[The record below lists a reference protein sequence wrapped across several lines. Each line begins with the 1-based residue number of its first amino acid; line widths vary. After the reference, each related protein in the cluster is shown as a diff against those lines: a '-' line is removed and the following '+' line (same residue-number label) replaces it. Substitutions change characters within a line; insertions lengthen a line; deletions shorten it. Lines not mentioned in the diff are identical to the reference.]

1 MRRGQSMIIVALF
14 LVFLLGIAAVGLT
27 YGEVG
32 YVRTQTQNAADSAA
46 LAGAQLASV
55 GQNPTTDQAWLKQQN
70 LGPKGEPPVVTWS
83 RSVPNGV
90 RATFTVIVPGGFASL
105 FGIKQFTVVE
115 TAVATYGAGEAFDYA
130 VFQGDQTPSDPSL
143 RIHGADVIQPG
154 DVHSNDNLLLQGAQ
168 SVQGTCSASGT
179 ASDKGAGGCDAGM
192 TSGAPIIG
200 MPVWT
205 AAQLTAG
212 ATRVIG
218 SPSNPTGY
226 TFSGATSFSGNWVV
240 YGNVKISGA
249 FNGPGSITAI
259 GGSITITGSAILGS
273 TTGIGVSLSALP
285 SGSVTNP
292 GITVEG
298 SHIMSG
304 ILYAPAGTITL
315 QGSDIVTGA
324 VVGYHV
330 SLGGSAVVR
339 YDAAQQATVP
349 VQSVQLVQ

>member
-1 MRRGQSMIIVALF
+1 MRRGQSMVIVALF
-14 LVFLLGIAAVGLT
+14 LVFLLGIAAVGVT
-27 YGEVG
+27 YAEVS
-32 YVRTQTQNAADSAA
+32 YVRTETQNAVDSAA

-70 LGPKGEPPVVTWS
+70 LGPKGHIAVTTS
-83 RSVPNGV
+83 RSIPDGI
-90 RATFTVIVPGGFASL
+90 RATGTVFVPGGFASL

-115 TAVATYGAGEAFDYA
+115 TAVATYGAGQAFDYA
-130 VFQGDQTPSDPSL
+130 VFQGDQTPSDPPL

-154 DVHSNDNLLLQGAQ
+154 DVHSNDNLLLKGAQ

-179 ASDKGAGGCDAGM
+179 AIDKGVGGCDAGM
-192 TSGAPIIG
+192 TSGAPVIG

-205 AAQLTAG
+205 AAQLAAH
-212 ATRVIG
+212 ATRVVG
-218 SPSNPTGY
+218 SPSDPTGY
-226 TFSGATSFSGNWVV
+226 TFSGSTAFTGNWVV

-259 GGSITITGSAILGS
+259 GGNITITGSAILGS
-273 TTGIGVSLSALP
+273 TNGIGVSLSALP

-292 GITVEG
+292 GVTLEG

>member
-1 MRRGQSMIIVALF
+1 MRRGQSMVLVALF
-14 LVFLLGIAAVGLT
+14 LVFLLGIAAVGVT
-27 YGEVG
+27 YGEVA
-32 YVRTQTQNAADSAA
+32 YVRTQTQNAVDSAA

-70 LGPKGEPPVVTWS
+70 LGPKGKMAVTVS
-83 RSVPNGV
+83 RSIPNGI
-90 RATFTVIVPGGFASL
+90 RATGTVTVPGGFASL
-105 FGIKQFTVVE
+105 FGIQRFTVVE
-115 TAVATYGAGEAFDYA
+115 TAVATYGAGQAFDYA
-130 VFQGDQTPSDPSL
+130 VFQGDQTPSDPPL
-143 RIHGADVIQPG
+143 RIHGKDLIQPG
-154 DVHSNDNLLLQGAQ
+154 DIHSNDNLLLEGNQ

-179 ASDKGAGGCDAGM
+179 ASVNGGAAGCDAGI
-192 TSGAPIIG
+192 TSGTPVIG

-212 ATRVIG
+212 ATQVIG

-226 TFSGATSFSGNWVV
+226 TFSGATAFTGRWVV
-240 YGNVKISGA
+240 YGNVTISGA

-259 GGSITITGSAILGS
+259 GGSITITGSAVLGS
-273 TTGIGVSLSALP
+273 PGEVGVSLSALP

-292 GITVEG
+292 GITIKG
-298 SHIMSG
+298 NHTMSG

-315 QGSDIVTGA
+315 QGSDTVTGA